1 MALSVNTNVA
11 SLNAQ
16 RNLMINSAGL
26 GKSLQ
31 RLSSG
36 LRINQASDDAAGL
49 AISNGLTAQVR
60 GLNQAVRNAGDGL
73 SLLGTAESA
82 ISEQTNILQRIRELA
97 VQAANDTNSTTNRSS
112 LNDEVDALVSELS
125 RIAGTVEFNGTK
137 LLDGTFTA
145 KELQVGA
152 SAGTNQKISIDISGT
167 RATDI
172 GSPYEIAGT
181 AVTTGG
187 FTEGQVKITVNGQSF
202 FAAATAND
210 GVSSTD
216 QGGSALA
223 YATAI
228 NAVSGSTGVKASA
241 STSVT
246 GAAQQVANHDT
257 VDATNFLKIN
267 GVDVGTF
274 NVTAADSTAVIDA
287 INAKFS
293 ETGVKASLGDDD
305 KITLTAEDGR
315 NIEVAAG
322 GDAATAS
329 GLSSGTTRGTVTL
342 SSTQEFT
349 VADSSGNLNADGT
362 AAKNTGKNV
371 NTIDIS
377 TKSGAEQAIE
387 IVDVALEN
395 LNSRRAGIGALVSR
409 LNSVISNLSAISE
422 NVAASNSRIL
432 DADFAAETAN
442 LTRTQILQ
450 QASVAVLAQAN
461 QAPQLALSLLR

>member
-16 RNLMINSAGL
+16 RNLMTNSAGL
-26 GKSLQ
+26 GRSLQ

-82 ISEQTNILQRIRELA
+82 ISEQTNILQRVRELA
-97 VQAANDTNSTTNRSS
+97 VQSANDTNSMTNRGS
-112 LNDEVDALVSELS
+112 LNDEVNALVSELT
-125 RIAGTVEFNGTK
+125 RIAGTVEFNGLK
-137 LLDGTFTA
+137 LLDGTFTS
-145 KELQVGA
+145 KEVQVGA
-152 SAGTNQKISIDISGT
+152 YAGSNQKISVGLGGT
-167 RATDI
+167 RAVDI
-172 GSPYEIAGT
+172 GSPYEIAGDT
-181 AVTTGG
+181 VTTGG

-202 FAAATAND
+202 FAATTISD
-210 GVSSTD
+210 GVSSDDPT
-216 QGGSALA
+216 GSALA

-241 STSVT
+241 NTEVI
-246 GAAQQVANHDT
+246 GAAQTVETVAGDDT
-257 VDATNFLKIN
+257 DFLKIN
-267 GVDVGTF
+267 GVDVGAF
-274 NVTAADSTAVIDA
+274 DVQSADSTAAVNA
-287 INAKFS
+287 INSKFGQ
-293 ETGVKASLGDDD
+293 TGVKASLGTDN
-305 KITLTAEDGR
+305 KITLVAEDGR
-315 NIEVAAG
+315 NIQVGVGGTAA
-322 GDAATAS
+322 DAS
-329 GLSSGTTRGTVTL
+329 GLADGTTLGKVSL
-342 SSTQEFT
+342 ASTQEFMVT
-349 VADSSGNLNADGT
+349 DASGNLNADGS
-362 AAKNTGKNV
+362 AAKITAKNV

-377 TKSGAEQAIE
+377 TKAGAEEALS

-409 LNSVISNLSAISE
+409 LNSVVSNLSAISE

-442 LTRTQILQ
+442 LTRSQILQ